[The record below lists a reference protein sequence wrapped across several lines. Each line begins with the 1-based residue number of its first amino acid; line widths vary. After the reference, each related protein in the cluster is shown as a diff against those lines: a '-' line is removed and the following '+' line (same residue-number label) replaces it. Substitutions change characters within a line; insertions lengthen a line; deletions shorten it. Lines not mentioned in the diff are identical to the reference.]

1 MSVRQVLSPI
11 VTRINETTIRVTT
24 NRSAPL
30 TVRVGI
36 QGPPGPAGPS
46 GGGIVNLA
54 LDTSTVG
61 TLSGAIDGTN
71 NSFTL
76 SNTPKFGSALW
87 IYVNGLLQDPGD
99 FTLTAT
105 TILLS
110 VPPHPG
116 DRLSATYIY

>member
-1 MSVRQVLSPI
+1 MFNTAGQLIPVVVRVS
-11 VTRINETTIRVTT
+11 TTTIRVTIK
-24 NRSAPL
+24 RSAPL
-30 TVRVGI
+30 IVKIGV
-36 QGPPGPAGPS
+36 QGPMGPAGPIS
-46 GGGIVNLA
+46 PVVNLV

-76 SNTPKFGSALW
+76 SHTPKFGSALW

-110 VPPHPG
+110 VPPTMG